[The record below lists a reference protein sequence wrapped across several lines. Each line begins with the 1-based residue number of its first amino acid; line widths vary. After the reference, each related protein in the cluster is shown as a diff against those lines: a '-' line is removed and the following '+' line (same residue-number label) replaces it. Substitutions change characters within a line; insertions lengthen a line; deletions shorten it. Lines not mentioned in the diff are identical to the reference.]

1 MSSCAGVPEDPLL
14 SGYGS
19 VSLVLEEA
27 SPPLFPE
34 AKEMNSPVFG
44 TGHADDLSRSEP

>member
-34 AKEMNSPVFG
+34 AKEMNSPIFG